1 MSKPSK
7 QVSEI
12 DRLIE
17 LASNEK
23 PGAAV
28 LVDHAASS
36 VRSLTV
42 GNQKDPPSM
51 WRLLIQ
57 LRVLL
62 PYLAKVLPLVE
73 RGLLGTNITGH
84 AASGVDTS
92 RLDRSIAGV
101 GEVQRDLNTAVRNQG
116 AEIKLLQE
124 EVNSLGKSIE
134 KSVLVNEELVAS
146 LTSIRKLVTTSAW
159 VIFVLLLLLIG
170 LAAFAV
176 FGRVIS
182 PR

>member
-1 MSKPSK
+1 
-7 QVSEI
+7 
-12 DRLIE
+12 
-17 LASNEK
+17 
-23 PGAAV
+23 
-28 LVDHAASS
+28 
-36 VRSLTV
+36 
-42 GNQKDPPSM
+42 M